1 MIKTHPIVEQDL
13 IDLDFKMVFVSK
25 EEHGGDND
33 FYYYVLSLFGEDD
46 EAYAMCLI
54 SCAND
59 EAINKDWR
67 VELFDYDRFYFDTV
81 ESLTEFILAA
91 KNAKSK

>member
-1 MIKTHPIVEQDL
+1 MIKTHPITEQDL

-33 FYYYVLSLFGEDD
+33 FYYYVLSLFGEEDD
-46 EAYAMCLI
+46 TYAMCLI

-59 EAINKDWR
+59 EAVNKDWR

-91 KNAKSK
+91 KNAKKK